1 MKLLKI
7 YNVIATIIIGVFVFY
22 CISLQKDIKE
32 IKQSLKQSDQN
43 LKEIKDQLN
52 DCENAYFE
60 EIAPEK

>member
-32 IKQSLKQSDQN
+32 IKQSDQN

>member
-32 IKQSLKQSDQN
+32 IKQSDHN

>member
-32 IKQSLKQSDQN
+32 IKQSDQN

-52 DCENAYFE
+52 DCENAYFK
-60 EIAPEK
+60 EISQNK